1 MKEKDQ
7 VKIKNF
13 IKSIIKLSENEKE
26 IELGYDKKKYEPIIG
41 KKIEL
46 NLPLK
51 VLEDFK
57 EIVKN

>member
-13 IKSIIKLSENEKE
+13 IKSIIKLSENQKE
-26 IELGYDKKKYEPIIG
+26 IELGYDKEKYEPIIG

-46 NLPLK
+46 NLPLE

>member
-13 IKSIIKLSENEKE
+13 IKSIIKLSENQKE
-26 IELGYDKKKYEPIIG
+26 IELGYDKEKYEPIIG

-46 NLPLK
+46 NIPLE
-51 VLEDFK
+51 VLEYFK